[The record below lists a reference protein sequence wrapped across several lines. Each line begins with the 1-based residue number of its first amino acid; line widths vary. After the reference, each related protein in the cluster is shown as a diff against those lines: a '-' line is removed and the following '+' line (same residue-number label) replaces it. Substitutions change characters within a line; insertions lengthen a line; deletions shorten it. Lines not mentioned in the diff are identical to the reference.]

1 MNDERT
7 ITAIKNRNEAAINE
21 VITKYSKL
29 LWAVAGAVLNN
40 MGSTQDV
47 EECVADTFIYLWEHP
62 DKYDPQRGKLKTWLS
77 IVARTQAV
85 NRCREISKRN
95 TISLENTDF
104 IDQLGVVDNIL
115 EAETRKSLIA
125 AVNALGEP
133 DREILIR
140 RYDDKDGKRQYEW
153 GHYGSDRATLEQD
166 FAARVQEYQRLY
178 NVDVRQ
184 VEAPGLYKYYSTQR
198 PVDIGTFP
206 KPPRN
211 APDEIV
217 NYDQRVPVENGS
229 FLAWGHLTYTRPLTK
244 RQASDYKLRPAPDN
258 PDRPR
263 SIREQMKTAAKQ
275 AEADRGQSAPKK
287 NAPDRGDR

>member
-47 EECVADTFIYLWEHP
+47 EECVADTF
-62 DKYDPQRGKLKTWLS
+62 KYDPQRGKLKTWLS

-115 EAETRKSLIA
+115 EAETRKFLIA

-140 RYDDKDGKRQYEW
+140 RYYYDQKPKEIALAMDMSVKQVDN
-153 GHYGSDRATLEQD
+153 
-166 FAARVQEYQRLY
+166 RLY
-178 NVDVRQ
+178 Q
-184 VEAPGLYKYYSTQR
+184 
-198 PVDIGTFP
+198 
-206 KPPRN
+206 
-211 APDEIV
+211 
-217 NYDQRVPVENGS
+217 
-229 FLAWGHLTYTRPLTK
+229 TK
-244 RQASDYKLRPAPDN
+244 LKLRESLSN
-258 PDRPR
+258 
-263 SIREQMKTAAKQ
+263 
-275 AEADRGQSAPKK
+275 
-287 NAPDRGDR
+287 

>member
-1 MNDERT
+1 MLIVVERRETFHYYYPMGVHPPGDLTVTVNFLNDERT

-140 RYDDKDGKRQYEW
+140 RYYYDQKPKEIALAMDMSVKQVDN
-153 GHYGSDRATLEQD
+153 
-166 FAARVQEYQRLY
+166 RLY
-178 NVDVRQ
+178 Q
-184 VEAPGLYKYYSTQR
+184 
-198 PVDIGTFP
+198 
-206 KPPRN
+206 
-211 APDEIV
+211 
-217 NYDQRVPVENGS
+217 
-229 FLAWGHLTYTRPLTK
+229 TK
-244 RQASDYKLRPAPDN
+244 LKLRESLSN
-258 PDRPR
+258 
-263 SIREQMKTAAKQ
+263 
-275 AEADRGQSAPKK
+275 
-287 NAPDRGDR
+287 

>member
-1 MNDERT
+1 MGGCRRGFEQHG
-7 ITAIKNRNEAAINE
+7 IN
-21 VITKYSKL
+21 
-29 LWAVAGAVLNN
+29 
-40 MGSTQDV
+40 

-140 RYDDKDGKRQYEW
+140 RYYYDQKPKEIALAMDMSVKQVDN
-153 GHYGSDRATLEQD
+153 
-166 FAARVQEYQRLY
+166 RLY
-178 NVDVRQ
+178 Q
-184 VEAPGLYKYYSTQR
+184 
-198 PVDIGTFP
+198 
-206 KPPRN
+206 
-211 APDEIV
+211 
-217 NYDQRVPVENGS
+217 
-229 FLAWGHLTYTRPLTK
+229 TK
-244 RQASDYKLRPAPDN
+244 LKLRESLSN
-258 PDRPR
+258 
-263 SIREQMKTAAKQ
+263 
-275 AEADRGQSAPKK
+275 
-287 NAPDRGDR
+287 